1 MQRNKIKRKIYLR
14 IVGTLMATYLVLMTA
29 FSLFLISREKE
40 VNVLQLGTL
49 ALQVNN
55 RVEDILGDTTESSG
69 PGRDTAKLK
78 KELAKQISF
87 ISYSGAEAAL
97 YSGDYSLIY
106 NTNDY
111 WECSYTEY
119 SEGSKNYNGY
129 GYLNP
134 REWFSEEE
142 TSELENYLNARPQ
155 AEKAGDLA
163 GYSLDLEGLWVDNEM
178 IIPEKIKVVPM
189 YANTFDEEGQLKS
202 SSGTHLK
209 AITYTSDY
217 EQNSKKLPYFKYGG
231 IQPANNRL
239 LDPAEAAGLRELVLD
254 QEKLKEAVR
263 HFPDKDYNFSERVRG
278 LTYHFYWP
286 QPHQNTVKLTDDQGN
301 YSEFWTVFARQVNL
315 WDECRET
322 LVFVWGACLITFL
335 SVALIL
341 AGQTYKTYRQREEL
355 EQFRRDTASAL
366 AHDLKT
372 PLSIISGYAQNLTEN
387 VRTEKREHYAAGIQ
401 TNVERMD
408 EIIREI
414 LELSGLEAGLLPIK
428 SEEVS
433 LQAVCTQVIDR
444 YRQVC
449 AEKLIQISLEGEAVV
464 KADPSLMERVIDNLL
479 VNALDNTPE
488 GGRIGL
494 EISAGTFSLFN
505 SGSHIPEE
513 KIEEIWLPYKKGDE
527 SRGRTKGTGLGLAI
541 ARTILELFHFSYG
554 AKNTGEGVVFWFK
567 FII

>member
-1 MQRNKIKRKIYLR
+1 MKRDKIKRKIYLR
-14 IVGTLMATYLVLMTA
+14 ILGTLMTTYLVLMTA

-40 VNVLQLGTL
+40 VKGLELRAL

-55 RVEDILGDTTESSG
+55 RVEDILGDTTENSG
-69 PGRDTAKLK
+69 QRRDTAKLK

-87 ISYSGAEAAL
+87 ISYSGTEAAL

-119 SEGSKNYNGY
+119 SEGSTNYAGY

-142 TSELENYLNARPQ
+142 TAELENYLNAQSQ
-155 AEKAGDLA
+155 AQKAGDLV

-189 YANTFDEEGQLKS
+189 YADTFDEEGQLKS
-202 SSGTHLK
+202 SSGTDLN
-209 AITYTSDY
+209 AIIYTSDY
-217 EQNSKKLPYFKYGG
+217 KENSKKLPYFKYGG

-239 LDPAEAAGLRELVLD
+239 LDQEDATGLRELVLD
-254 QEKLKEAVR
+254 QEKLKETVR

-286 QPHQNTVKLTDDQGN
+286 QPYQNTVKSTEDQGN

-315 WDECRET
+315 WDECRDT
-322 LVFVWGACLITFL
+322 LVFIWAACLITFL
-335 SVALIL
+335 GVALIL
-341 AGQTYKTYRQREEL
+341 AGQTYKTYRKREEL
-355 EQFRRDTASAL
+355 EQFRRDTTNAL

-372 PLSIISGYAQNLTEN
+372 PLSIISGYAQNLREN

-401 TNVERMD
+401 SNVERMD
-408 EIIREI
+408 KILREM

-433 LQAVCTQVIDR
+433 LQAVCTRVLDR
-444 YRQVC
+444 YRQIC
-449 AEKLIQISLEGEAVV
+449 AEKLIQIGLEGEAVV
-464 KADPSLMERVIDNLL
+464 KADPALMERVIDNLF
-479 VNALDNTPE
+479 VNALDHTPA
-488 GGRIGL
+488 GGRIGI
-494 EISAGTFSLFN
+494 EISADTFKLFN

-513 KIEEIWLPYKKGDE
+513 KIKEIWLPYKKGDE
-527 SRGRTKGTGLGLAI
+527 SRGGTKGTGLGLAI

-554 AKNTGEGVVFWFK
+554 AENTGEGVVFWFK
-567 FII
+567 LT

>member
-1 MQRNKIKRKIYLR
+1 MKRTKIKRKIYLR

-40 VNVLQLGTL
+40 VKGLELRAL

-55 RVEDILGDTTESSG
+55 RVEDILGNTTENSG
-69 PGRDTAKLK
+69 QRRDTAKLK

-119 SEGSKNYNGY
+119 SEGSTNYAGY

-142 TSELENYLNARPQ
+142 TAELENYLNAQPQ
-155 AEKAGDLA
+155 AEKAGDLV

-189 YANTFDEEGQLKS
+189 YADTFDEEGQLKS
-202 SSGTHLK
+202 SSGTDLN
-209 AITYTSDY
+209 AIIYTSDY
-217 EQNSKKLPYFKYGG
+217 KENSKKLPYFKYGG
-231 IQPANNRL
+231 IQPVNNRL
-239 LDPAEAAGLRELVLD
+239 LDQKEAAGLRELVLD
-254 QEKLKEAVR
+254 QEKLKEVVQHLPYR
-263 HFPDKDYNFSERVRG
+263 DYNFSERVRG

-286 QPHQNTVKLTDDQGN
+286 QPYQNTIKSTEDQGN

-315 WDECRET
+315 WDECRDT
-322 LVFVWGACLITFL
+322 LVFIWAACLITFL
-335 SVALIL
+335 SVALLL
-341 AGQTYKTYRQREEL
+341 AGQTYKTYRKREEL
-355 EQFRRDTASAL
+355 EQFRRDTTNAL

-372 PLSIISGYAQNLTEN
+372 PLSIISGYAQNLREN

-401 TNVERMD
+401 SNVERMD
-408 EIIREI
+408 KILREM

-428 SEEVS
+428 AEEVS
-433 LQAVCTQVIDR
+433 LQVVCTRVLDR
-444 YRQVC
+444 YRQIC
-449 AEKLIQISLEGEAVV
+449 AEKLIQIGLEGEAVV
-464 KADPSLMERVIDNLL
+464 KADPSLMERVIDNLF
-479 VNALDNTPE
+479 VNALDHTPA
-488 GGRIGL
+488 GGRIGI
-494 EISAGTFSLFN
+494 EISTGTFKLFN
-505 SGSHIPEE
+505 SGSHIPEG
-513 KIEEIWLPYKKGDE
+513 KIKEIWLPYKKGDE
-527 SRGRTKGTGLGLAI
+527 SRGGSRGTGLGLAI

-554 AKNTGEGVVFWFK
+554 AKNTAEGVVFWFK
-567 FII
+567 FT

>member
-1 MQRNKIKRKIYLR
+1 MKRDKIKRKIYLR
-14 IVGTLMATYLVLMTA
+14 ILGTLMATYLVLMTA

-40 VNVLQLGTL
+40 VKGLELRTL

-69 PGRDTAKLK
+69 QRRDTAKLK

-119 SEGSKNYNGY
+119 SEGSTNYIGY

-142 TSELENYLNARPQ
+142 TVELENYLNAQPQ
-155 AEKAGDLA
+155 AKEAGDLA
-163 GYSLDLEGLWVDNEM
+163 GYSLGLEGLWVDNEM
-178 IIPEKIKVVPM
+178 IVPEKITVVRM
-189 YANTFDEEGQLKS
+189 YAQTFDEEGRV
-202 SSGTHLK
+202 SSGSVTHLND
-209 AITYTSDY
+209 IVYTSDY
-217 EQNSKKLPYFKYGG
+217 KNTKNLPYFKYGH

-239 LDPAEAAGLRELVLD
+239 LDKEDAAGLRKLVLD

-263 HFPDKDYNFSERVRG
+263 HLPDKADNFSARVRG
-278 LTYHFYWP
+278 LTYRYYWP
-286 QPHQNTVKLTDDQGN
+286 QPYQNMVKSTEDQGN

-315 WDECRET
+315 WDECRDT
-322 LVFVWGACLITFL
+322 LLFVWAACLITFL
-335 SVALIL
+335 GAALIL
-341 AGQTYKTYRQREEL
+341 AGQTYKTYRKREEL
-355 EQFRRDTASAL
+355 EQFRRDTTNAL

-372 PLSIISGYAQNLTEN
+372 PLSIISGYAQNLREN

-401 TNVERMD
+401 SNVERMD
-408 EIIREI
+408 KILREM

-433 LQAVCTQVIDR
+433 LQAVCTRVLDR
-444 YRQVC
+444 YRQIC
-449 AEKLIQISLEGEAVV
+449 AEKLIQIGLEGEAVV
-464 KADPSLMERVIDNLL
+464 KADPSLMERVIDNLF
-479 VNALDNTPE
+479 VNALDHTPA
-488 GGRIGL
+488 GGRIGI
-494 EISAGTFSLFN
+494 EISAGTFKLFN

-513 KIEEIWLPYKKGDE
+513 KIKEIWLPYKKGDE
-527 SRGRTKGTGLGLAI
+527 SRGGTKGTGLGLAI

-554 AKNTGEGVVFWFK
+554 AENTGEGVVFWFK
-567 FII
+567 LT